1 MGPRGCAPSLSRRL
15 VPTASSSGC
24 PAAGRER
31 PNPAPSRRSLTQ
43 PAALLET
50 AREPPGMH
58 PASVPY
64 ENKPRAQTKEESA
77 PAVRR
82 NARPKHSAGAAPG
95 GGSGLPAPPAAP
107 LRTAPPPTNAY
118 GPKSGAKRFSTRP
131 KQEAHPPARSRNP
144 GCTFTNTELRFR
156 RRRCRPAPTARAPL
170 PPPAPASL
178 QHRSSGPGSNS
189 LPGRPGGRR
198 RRQQTRQQRPTPAGQ
213 EALDPRGRGHD
224 PPRSP
229 APARLGWGRV
239 GSGQLGLAWLRW
251 EGSVRRGVARL
262 GKVRL
267 DTARL
272 STVCNGS
279 AWLGTVQH
287 SSARFGSAWRS
298 SAQLCKVWLDT
309 AWHGLA
315 WLLVAQLSVVSHGS
329 ARLSMVRH
337 SLAWLRVD
345 AHSSAWPSRA
355 QCGLAQLSST

>member
-1 MGPRGCAPSLSRRL
+1 
-15 VPTASSSGC
+15 
-24 PAAGRER
+24 
-31 PNPAPSRRSLTQ
+31 
-43 PAALLET
+43 
-50 AREPPGMH
+50 MH

-131 KQEAHPPARSRNP
+131 KQEAHPPARSRSP

-239 GSGQLGLAWLRW
+239 GSGRVSWDWRGFDGKGR
-251 EGSVRRGVARL
+251 SGVAWH
-262 GKVRL
+262 
-267 DTARL
+267 
-272 STVCNGS
+272 GS
-279 AWLGTVQH
+279 AKFGLTRHGSAQFVTVQH
-287 SSARFGSAWRS
+287 G
-298 SAQLCKVWLDT
+298 
-309 AWHGLA
+309 
-315 WLLVAQLSVVSHGS
+315 
-329 ARLSMVRH
+329 
-337 SLAWLRVD
+337 
-345 AHSSAWPSRA
+345 
-355 QCGLAQLSST
+355 

>member
-82 NARPKHSAGAAPG
+82 NARPKHSAGAAPA

-178 QHRSSGPGSNS
+178 QRPRQQ
-189 LPGRPGGRR
+189 LLTRPPGRETPPAADAAAAADTGRAGG
-198 RRQQTRQQRPTPAGQ
+198 AGS
-213 EALDPRGRGHD
+213 PRAG
-224 PPRSP
+224 PRSASQP
-229 APARLGWGRV
+229 RPGTARLGSGRV

>member
-1 MGPRGCAPSLSRRL
+1 
-15 VPTASSSGC
+15 
-24 PAAGRER
+24 
-31 PNPAPSRRSLTQ
+31 
-43 PAALLET
+43 
-50 AREPPGMH
+50 MH

-82 NARPKHSAGAAPG
+82 NARPKHSAGAAPA

-131 KQEAHPPARSRNP
+131 KQVSPPTGSLSKPRLHFHEHRTPLSAQTLPP
-144 GCTFTNTELRFR
+144 GPDRP
-156 RRRCRPAPTARAPL
+156 RPAA
-170 PPPAPASL
+170 PPPP

-213 EALDPRGRGHD
+213 EALDPRGRGQD
-224 PPRSP
+224 PPRSA

-251 EGSVRRGVARL
+251 ERSVRRGVARL

-272 STVCNGS
+272 STVFNGS

-315 WLLVAQLSVVSHGS
+315 WLLVAQLSVV
-329 ARLSMVRH
+329 
-337 SLAWLRVD
+337 
-345 AHSSAWPSRA
+345 
-355 QCGLAQLSST
+355 

>member
-31 PNPAPSRRSLTQ
+31 PNPAPSQRSLTQ

-178 QHRSSGPGSNS
+178 QRPRQQ
-189 LPGRPGGRR
+189 LLTRPPGRETPPAADAAAAADTGRAGG
-198 RRQQTRQQRPTPAGQ
+198 AGS
-213 EALDPRGRGHD
+213 PRAG
-224 PPRSP
+224 PRSASQP
-229 APARLGWGRV
+229 RPGTARLGSGRV
-239 GSGQLGLAWLRW
+239 SWDWRGFDGKGRS
-251 EGSVRRGVARL
+251 GVAWH
-262 GKVRL
+262 
-267 DTARL
+267 
-272 STVCNGS
+272 GS
-279 AWLGTVQH
+279 AKFGLTRHGSAQFVTVQH
-287 SSARFGSAWRS
+287 G
-298 SAQLCKVWLDT
+298 
-309 AWHGLA
+309 
-315 WLLVAQLSVVSHGS
+315 
-329 ARLSMVRH
+329 
-337 SLAWLRVD
+337 
-345 AHSSAWPSRA
+345 
-355 QCGLAQLSST
+355 